1 MGVEALTRV
10 FEHAP
15 HDGKPFIILL
25 ALADMANAAG
35 VCWPGHIAL
44 ALYGRVK
51 HQRNL
56 RQYLRLL
63 EETGDLYAAEGRGRL
78 HKAKYLVA
86 TAMSAEEICQ
96 VLSDV
101 EYFDLP
107 VAKARAIAE
116 AMVQHQHKAQQLFE
130 EEIPLDALREN
141 KRRGSGPRKKGIAR
155 SSIEKG
161 IVGSSIEKRIARSSF
176 QDQKRGSPDPKK
188 RIIRS
193 ARRKKGDHLIHEQG
207 HFNALERRKLPPDP
221 PPIHDPSWIQHDP
234 PPPEQSETTAIGG
247 GGGPSATTIYLIE
260 QQNINPTTAYEL
272 GHLPLDAV
280 KTLCQKK
287 RSAGTREGGIVN
299 ALRVLDKQLAAAP
312 LAHSSEDSDTTTL
325 GQKSLEARAAAI
337 APPEISYL
345 DWQYL
350 LLYLEDGA
358 TDDEALQKL
367 RERQAD
373 AASSTCLGQK
383 EVP

>member
-51 HQRNL
+51 HRRNL

-63 EETGDLYAAEGRGRL
+63 EETGDLYAAEGRGRF

-86 TAMSAEEICQ
+86 TAMSAEEISQ
-96 VLSDV
+96 VLSDA

-107 VAKARAIAE
+107 LDEAHAIAE
-116 AMVQHQHKAQQLFE
+116 TMVQHQQQAQQQFE
-130 EEIPLDALREN
+130 VEIPLDELREN
-141 KRRGSGPRKKGIAR
+141 KRRGSGPRKK
-155 SSIEKG
+155 
-161 IVGSSIEKRIARSSF
+161 RIARSPFQKGIVRSAFEKRIRESPF
-176 QDQKRGSPDPKK
+176 QDHKRGSADPKK
-188 RIIRS
+188 RIVRS
-193 ARRKKGDHLIHEQG
+193 ARQKKEDQLIHEQR
-207 HFNALERRKLPPDP
+207 HFKALESSKLPPDP

-234 PPPEQSETTAIGG
+234 PPPGPSETTAVGG
-247 GGGPSATTIYLIE
+247 GGGPSATTVYLIE
-260 QQNINPTTAYEL
+260 QQNINPATAYEL
-272 GHLPLDAV
+272 GDLPLDAV

-299 ALRVLDKQLAAAP
+299 ALRVLHKQLAAAP
-312 LAHSSEDSDTTTL
+312 AGRSSEDTDT
-325 GQKSLEARAAAI
+325 GNVRQKSLEARATAI
-337 APPEISYL
+337 APQGISYL

-358 TDDEALQKL
+358 TDDEALEKL
-367 RERQAD
+367 RERQTNEAPST
-373 AASSTCLGQK
+373 SS
-383 EVP
+383 

>member
-25 ALADMANAAG
+25 ALADMANPAG
-35 VCWPGHIAL
+35 VCWPGHVAL

-63 EETGDLYAAEGRGRL
+63 EETGDLYTAEGQGRL

-101 EYFDLP
+101 DYFDLP
-107 VAKARAIAE
+107 LDKAHSIAE
-116 AMVQHQHKAQQLFE
+116 AMIQRQHEAQQQFE
-130 EEIPLDALREN
+130 EEIPLDKLREN

-155 SSIEKG
+155 SSFQKG
-161 IVGSSIEKRIARSSF
+161 ITRSSF
-176 QDQKRGSPDPKK
+176 LDHKRGSPDPKK
-188 RIIRS
+188 RIVRS
-193 ARRKKGDHLIHEQG
+193 AQQKKGDQLIHEQER
-207 HFNALERRKLPPDP
+207 FKALERPKLPPDP

-234 PPPEQSETTAIGG
+234 PPPPERSEATTIGG
-247 GGGPSATTIYLIE
+247 GGGPSTTTMYLIE
-260 QQNINPTTAYEL
+260 QQNINPTTASEL

-312 LAHSSEDSDTTTL
+312 SGQSSEDSDTVNMR
-325 GQKSLEARAAAI
+325 QKSLETRAAAI
-337 APPEISYL
+337 SPPEISYL

-367 RERQAD
+367 RERQTDEAPP
-373 AASSTCLGQK
+373 TCLGQK
-383 EVP
+383 EVS

>member
-35 VCWPGHIAL
+35 VCWPGHVAL

-63 EETGDLYAAEGRGRL
+63 EETGDLYTAEGQGRL

-107 VAKARAIAE
+107 LDKARAIAE
-116 AMVQHQHKAQQLFE
+116 TMIQHQHAAQQQFE
-130 EEIPLDALREN
+130 LEIPLDKLREN

-155 SSIEKG
+155 SSFEKG
-161 IVGSSIEKRIARSSF
+161 I
-176 QDQKRGSPDPKK
+176 
-188 RIIRS
+188 
-193 ARRKKGDHLIHEQG
+193 
-207 HFNALERRKLPPDP
+207 
-221 PPIHDPSWIQHDP
+221 
-234 PPPEQSETTAIGG
+234 T
-247 GGGPSATTIYLIE
+247 
-260 QQNINPTTAYEL
+260 
-272 GHLPLDAV
+272 
-280 KTLCQKK
+280 
-287 RSAGTREGGIVN
+287 
-299 ALRVLDKQLAAAP
+299 
-312 LAHSSEDSDTTTL
+312 
-325 GQKSLEARAAAI
+325 
-337 APPEISYL
+337 
-345 DWQYL
+345 
-350 LLYLEDGA
+350 
-358 TDDEALQKL
+358 
-367 RERQAD
+367 
-373 AASSTCLGQK
+373 
-383 EVP
+383 